1 MLQRVTSGLVI
12 LLAML
17 SCATVAAPARADDV
31 GVKTTNPAAPSSA
44 AAAATNL
51 RRTVTVEVAEKT
63 KDAVV
68 YISTTKVINQRVGGN
83 DPFWNQLDLGYRK
96 VPVGSLG
103 SGFIVHK
110 DGYVVTNHHVIDR
123 ARQIN
128 VELLDGRKLP
138 ADLIASDP
146 DADLAVLRIHSDKP
160 FPTIELGDSSDIM
173 VGEPVIAVGNPLGFS
188 HTVSDGIVSA
198 IHRDLKDDQNKVI
211 LGDLVQTD
219 AAINPGNSGGP
230 LLNAYGQVI
239 GINTAIRG
247 DAQNIGFAIQVNRLR
262 DLIPDLMNPSQVT
275 KVNVPIRLKEQRKV
289 TPPATVT
296 TTIVPDGPDAKPIA
310 TIAGQQPRDII
321 DAYAILLRQKA
332 NTEIPIVYAD
342 GHTDRL
348 RATPAP
354 LPDAVVQA
362 KQRLGMTIE
371 VVTPML
377 AEKYGLP
384 EDRGLFVSQVTRDS
398 VGWNAGIRP
407 GDVIVQIGRYW
418 VLSLDDFAS
427 LISHMPTQGKVRVG
441 VLRGNE
447 FGYGF
452 FEM

>member
-1 MLQRVTSGLVI
+1 MSQRVTPGLTI
-12 LLAML
+12 FTAML
-17 SCATVAAPARADDV
+17 TCVAVAVAAPARADDV
-31 GVKTTNPAAPSSA
+31 GVKTTNPGAPSSA
-44 AAAATNL
+44 AVAATNL

-83 DPFWNQLDLGYRK
+83 DPFWNQFDLGYRK

-198 IHRDLKDDQNKVI
+198 VHRDLKDEQNKVI

-262 DLIPDLMNPSQVT
+262 DLIPSLMNPAQAN
-275 KVNVPIRLKEQRKV
+275 KVDVPVKLKEERHLS
-289 TPPATVT
+289 PPAKVDR
-296 TTIVPDGPDAKPIA
+296 IVRVADGTQQAAVASINGHKP
-310 TIAGQQPRDII
+310 TNII
-321 DAYAILLRQKA
+321 DAYVQLLKVKPNEKVTLEFAGGQ
-332 NTEIPIVYAD
+332 
-342 GHTDRL
+342 
-348 RATPAP
+348 
-354 LPDAVVQA
+354 DA
-362 KQRLGMTIE
+362 
-371 VVTPML
+371 
-377 AEKYGLP
+377 
-384 EDRGLFVSQVTRDS
+384 
-398 VGWNAGIRP
+398 
-407 GDVIVQIGRYW
+407 
-418 VLSLDDFAS
+418 
-427 LISHMPTQGKVRVG
+427 
-441 VLRGNE
+441 
-447 FGYGF
+447 
-452 FEM
+452 

>member
-1 MLQRVTSGLVI
+1 MSQRVTPGLTI
-12 LLAML
+12 FTAML
-17 SCATVAAPARADDV
+17 TCVAVAVAAPARADDV
-31 GVKTTNPAAPSSA
+31 GVKTTNPGAPSSA
-44 AAAATNL
+44 AVAATNL

-83 DPFWNQLDLGYRK
+83 DPFWNQFDLGYRK

-198 IHRDLKDDQNKVI
+198 VHRDLKDEQNKVI

-296 TTIVPDGPDAKPIA
+296 TTIVPDGGDAKPIA
-310 TIAGQQPRDII
+310 TIAGLQPRDII

-332 NTEIPIVYAD
+332 NSEIPIAYAD
-342 GHTDRL
+342 GKTDRL

-371 VVTPML
+371 AVTPML

-384 EDRGLFVSQVTRDS
+384 EDRGLFVSQVARD
-398 VGWNAGIRP
+398 G
-407 GDVIVQIGRYW
+407 
-418 VLSLDDFAS
+418 
-427 LISHMPTQGKVRVG
+427 
-441 VLRGNE
+441 
-447 FGYGF
+447 
-452 FEM
+452 